1 MLKQHNPSVHI
12 FQTCGVKSA
21 CQIPAVETYLT
32 KLDHCLASIL
42 TPTIVFLSPYFHNRC
57 FLPTLRF
64 NGCMTQCSVTAYRD
78 DKSPN
83 TRGVSGGGIST
94 SSGDGTRGAG
104 ESATE
109 EFIVAV
115 KYVRREIRS
124 LTDRDREV
132 FLNAMAVMQRVPSA
146 VGRAIYGRN
155 YYSKDYFNR
164 MHLYYG
170 ARTTKVSRAGPL
182 ISKAVEIN
190 ALLLCVAPPVG
201 YRYGTDRGDIVASMY
216 GAYNTTGFR
225 DYTSL
230 CGEIRYFAEK
240 HVMVRGVY
248 MRLSQPSHKPRHYAT
263 CIGSSDDRR

>member
-1 MLKQHNPSVHI
+1 MP
-12 FQTCGVKSA
+12 
-21 CQIPAVETYLT
+21 
-32 KLDHCLASIL
+32 
-42 TPTIVFLSPYFHNRC
+42 
-57 FLPTLRF
+57 
-64 NGCMTQCSVTAYRD
+64 QCSVTAYRD

-240 HVMVRGVY
+240 HGSGITRLCAGKYDISRKSTLWYGAFICVCLSLAISPDTTQLASAVVMIGDKTTPFRHPV
-248 MRLSQPSHKPRHYAT
+248 LPESQAVPASETVPTRRHFA
-263 CIGSSDDRR
+263 G